1 MGETGVVYHPS
12 IPIVTTFD
20 APPGWRI
27 HAVVGPCWGITVR
40 SRSIGGQ
47 FVAGIES
54 LVGGE
59 VTAYTE
65 LANTSRN
72 EALHRLEQ
80 HAIALGANMVLAMRF
95 DSSDLMANTN
105 EIIAYGTAVVVVPE
119 ENAAN

>member
-1 MGETGVVYHPS
+1 MAQTGVFHPS
-12 IPIVTTFD
+12 IPVVTTFE
-20 APPGWRI
+20 APPGWKI
-27 HAVVGPCWGITVR
+27 QSIMGPCWGITVR

-47 FVAGIES
+47 FVAGLES

-65 LANTSRN
+65 LASASRN

-80 HAIALGANMVLAMRF
+80 HALAMGANMVLAMRF

-119 ENAAN
+119 EAPAQ